1 MSRYLTFHH
10 GGVAL
15 SVQDA
20 GRAGFIEFGLSKGGA
35 ADVLALAEGAALLGQ
50 SPHFAA
56 LEMAGTGGVFS
67 ASAPMRIAL
76 TGAPMPAT
84 LEGRALRW
92 NATHRLEAGQ
102 KLHIGAAKK
111 GVYGYL
117 HIGGGLATPEVL
129 NSRSAHLVAG
139 LGGYLAP
146 NTRLPIG
153 PDPALSAPGQYLPA
167 PRPRFEGGEVRMVAS
182 AQTAR
187 FSAATRA
194 RFEATPFMRAPQGN
208 RQGVRLGF
216 EGAGFTAADQL
227 DIVSEFMIPG
237 DIQMT
242 GDGTPFVLLPECQTT
257 GGYPRIGTVIPQ
269 DLPVVAQAPPGSPLR
284 FCYID
289 ADVARASWQGLG
301 QTCAALAR
309 TTRPLLQDPR
319 TLPDLL
325 SYQLISGV
333 TAGRESD
340 MKGHIYEEN

>member
-35 ADVLALAEGAALLGQ
+35 ADALALAEGAALLGQ
-50 SPHFAA
+50 SPFMAA

-67 ASAPMRIAL
+67 ASAPLRIAL
-76 TGAPMPAT
+76 TGAPMRAS
-84 LEGRALRW
+84 LDGRILRW
-92 NATHRLEAGQ
+92 NAVHRLEAGQ
-102 KLHIGAAKK
+102 KLHIGAAQK
-111 GVYGYL
+111 GIYGYL
-117 HIGGGLATPEVL
+117 HVGGGLATPEVL
-129 NSRSAHLVAG
+129 GSRSAHLVAG

-146 NTRLPIG
+146 NTRLPVG
-153 PDPALSAPGQYLPA
+153 PDPALSAPGQHLPA

-187 FSAATRA
+187 FEAATRA
-194 RFEATPFMRAPQGN
+194 RFEATPFIRSPQGN

-216 EGAGFTAADQL
+216 DGAGFTAKDQL
-227 DIVSEFMIPG
+227 DMVSEFMIPG

-269 DLPVVAQAPPGSPLR
+269 DLPIVAQAPPGSPLR
-284 FCYID
+284 FRFIP
-289 ADVARASWQGLG
+289 ADEARASWQSLT
-301 QTCAALAR
+301 QINAELAR
-309 TTRPLLQDPR
+309 TTRPLLRDPR
-319 TLPDLL
+319 TIPDLL

-333 TAGRESD
+333 TAGRELD
-340 MKGHIYEEN
+340 IEGEIYEN

>member
-1 MSRYLTFHH
+1 VSRYLTFHH

-50 SPHFAA
+50 TPFMAA

-76 TGAPMPAT
+76 TGAPMQAT
-84 LEGRALRW
+84 LDGRILRW
-92 NATHRLEAGQ
+92 NAAHVLEAGQ
-102 KLHIGAAKK
+102 KLQISAAKK
-111 GVYGYL
+111 GIYGYL
-117 HIGGGLATPEVL
+117 HIGGGLASPEL
-129 NSRSAHLVAG
+129 LGSRSAHLAAG

-167 PRPRFEGGEVRMVAS
+167 PRSRFEGGVVRMVAS
-182 AQTAR
+182 AQTSR
-187 FSAATRA
+187 FEAATRA
-194 RFEATPFMRAPQGN
+194 RFEATPFVLAPQGN

-216 EGAGFTAADQL
+216 EGAGFTAKDQL
-227 DIVSEFMIPG
+227 DMVSEFMIPG

-269 DLPVVAQAPPGSPLR
+269 DLPIVAQAPPGSPLR
-284 FCYID
+284 FRFIC
-289 ADVARASWQGLG
+289 ADEARATWQSLAQVCAGLS
-301 QTCAALAR
+301 R
-309 TTRPLLQDPR
+309 TTRPLLRDPR
-319 TLPDLL
+319 TMPDLL

-333 TAGRESD
+333 TAGREPD
-340 MKGHIYEEN
+340 IEGELDEN